1 MYLYPIVSR
10 LEHYSDSIIENLT
23 EQDIQVYQF
32 IKDEFACTDVSKNKV
47 FQFVY
52 SHFYTLDNLKVTPE
66 FKNKYFEIM
75 EELRATKQIDIES
88 ILFKLYDI
96 PVRGKNKYHY
106 SFASK
111 LAHTL
116 DENFPIWDSMIRK
129 VFGYVNPKG
138 NDPEKLGD
146 DFRDLIEN
154 IQSAYQQIIKED
166 LLIECLTRF
175 DEKFKDNN
183 ISTLKKIDFI
193 FWSAG
198 KLKITEMLF
207 GDNGMHTIE
216 ELDEIDKMMDLKI
229 K

>member
-1 MYLYPIVSR
+1 
-10 LEHYSDSIIENLT
+10 
-23 EQDIQVYQF
+23 
-32 IKDEFACTDVSKNKV
+32 
-47 FQFVY
+47 
-52 SHFYTLDNLKVTPE
+52 
-66 FKNKYFEIM
+66 M